1 VNKLA
6 FSSTVL
12 ALFFILFTGC
22 GSKEYYV
29 PESTVGDWEI
39 SGPME
44 GTIIDVT
51 SNGAVLDNGDI
62 VTKDALVKVALP
74 KEHRFLSLSDGWVL
88 SCSSDG
94 NVTLNPMEAP
104 RSNVEFELKKTVAAA
119 SVKDDILAVLFA
131 SNEMAIYS
139 ISTKE
144 LLFKEQGNAPIA
156 VDSRIEDPYFMNDLV
171 LFLTLDGKI
180 VIVNTQAKKTIRSM
194 IVSSEPHFN
203 NVIHFNVAGNTL
215 IAATPYKIF
224 SLASKEVRES
234 YELRDMVFKDNTI
247 YICTKQ
253 GEIISLTPSL
263 QKIASKKFKFAHFL
277 GLIVTDDRVYALEKE
292 GYLISLDR
300 ELLAFKVYD
309 VDIEDGFVF
318 SANRTFF
325 VNNVFYKVK

>member
-1 VNKLA
+1 MG
-6 FSSTVL
+6 FSSAVL
-12 ALFFILFTGC
+12 LLFLTLFSGC

-29 PESTVGDWEI
+29 PENTVGEWEVR
-39 SGPME
+39 GAMQ

-51 SNGAVLDNGDI
+51 ANGAVLDNGDI

-74 KEHRFLSLSDGWVL
+74 KAHRFLSLSDGWVL

-94 NVTLNPMEAP
+94 NLTLNPMQAP

-180 VIVNTQAKKTIRSM
+180 VIVNTQAKQTIRSM

-203 NVIHFNVAGNTL
+203 NIIHFTVAGNTL

-224 SLASKEVRES
+224 SLASKEVREP

-277 GLIVTDDRVYALEKE
+277 GLIVTDERVYALEKQ

-300 ELLAFKVYD
+300 ELLASKVYEVD
-309 VDIEDGFVF
+309 VQDGFVF
-318 SANRTFF
+318 AANKTFF
-325 VNNVFYKVK
+325 VNNIFYKVK

>member
-1 VNKLA
+1 VRHLG
-6 FSSTVL
+6 FSSAVL
-12 ALFFILFTGC
+12 LLLLTLFSGC

-29 PESTVGDWEI
+29 PENTVGDWETR
-39 SGPME
+39 GAMQ
-44 GTIIDVT
+44 GTIVDVT
-51 SNGAVLDNGDI
+51 ANGAVLDNGDI
-62 VTKDALVKVALP
+62 VTKDALVKVTLP

-94 NVTLNPMEAP
+94 NLTLNPMEAP
-104 RSNVEFELKKTVAAA
+104 RSNVEFELKKTIAAA

-139 ISTKE
+139 IPTKE

-203 NVIHFNVAGNTL
+203 NIIHFNVAGNTL

-277 GLIVTDDRVYALEKE
+277 GLIVTDERVYALEKE
-292 GYLISLDR
+292 GYLISLDKD
-300 ELLAFKVYD
+300 LLAFKVYE

-318 SANRTFF
+318 AANQTFF
-325 VNNVFYKVK
+325 VNDIFYKVK